1 MNEFIVSGVFR
12 AGSSREQ
19 FKKVVSSQ
27 NKKNAIEKV
36 YSLLGSEHGLKRN
49 LIEIADIRELGESG
63 AE

>member
-1 MNEFIVSGVFR
+1 MKEFIVSGMFR

-19 FKKVVSSQ
+19 FEKTVSSQ

-49 LIEIADIRELGESG
+49 LIEIAEIRESGESG
-63 AE
+63 SE